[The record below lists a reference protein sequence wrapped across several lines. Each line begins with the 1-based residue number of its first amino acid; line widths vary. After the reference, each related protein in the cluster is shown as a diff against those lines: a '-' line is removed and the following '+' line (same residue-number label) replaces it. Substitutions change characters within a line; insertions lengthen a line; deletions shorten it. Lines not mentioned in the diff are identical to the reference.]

1 MVLIRVLFCGF
12 GVSSVIVNELG
23 TSHLSLKPDLAEQA
37 SVCVHSKTVK
47 LNIEPH
53 SFRKS
58 TRALVNK
65 VA

>member
-37 SVCVHSKTVK
+37 SVCVHSKSS
-47 LNIEPH
+47 LIEH
-53 SFRKS
+53 
-58 TRALVNK
+58 RALQAQK
-65 VA
+65 KLTCFGKIEA